1 MTTPKELGYVM
12 PAEWREHRRCWMAW
26 PTRAALWGGR
36 LEAARAAYGEVAR
49 TIARFE
55 PVSLVVPPA
64 EAAQAHAMLG
74 PEIDILCA
82 PIDDSWIR
90 DSGPTFVIDGN
101 GGLAGVDW
109 RFNGWGEKY
118 RPFANDAAIA
128 EIILR
133 TQDVSRF
140 AAPLILEG
148 GSIAVDGEGTVLTT
162 RECLL
167 NPNRNPTLD
176 QQSIERHLKDYLGA
190 QKVIWLDYGV
200 FNDETD
206 GHVDNLAC
214 FSAPGKVL
222 ICAAAPEDD
231 DNHARLAGNIDALRG
246 QTDAQGRHLE
256 IIPVPLPAPMFGA
269 DGQRQAASYI
279 NFYIA
284 NGAVVMPGFD
294 CPEDAE
300 AKAIVAAA
308 FPEREVIQLC
318 AAASTILHG
327 GGNIHCITQQQ
338 PVP

>member
-1 MTTPKELGYVM
+1 MTTPTESGYVM

-36 LEAARAAYGEVAR
+36 IEAARAAYGEVAR

-55 PVSLVVPPA
+55 PVTMVVPPA
-64 EAAQAHAMLG
+64 EAAQAHAVLG

-109 RFNGWGEKY
+109 RFNGWGGKY
-118 RPFANDAAIA
+118 RPHDKDAAVA
-128 EIILR
+128 EIILK
-133 TQDVSRF
+133 TEDIPRF

-167 NPNRNPTLD
+167 NPNRNPDLD
-176 QQSIERHLKDYLGA
+176 QDEIARHLKDYLGVR
-190 QKVIWLDYGV
+190 KVIWLDHGV

-214 FSAPGKVL
+214 FHAPGKVL
-222 ICAAAPEDD
+222 ICTCDPDD
-231 DNHARLAGNIDALRG
+231 GENYDRLSRNIDTLSRE
-246 QTDAQGRHLE
+246 TDAQGRPLE
-256 IIPVPLPAPMFGA
+256 ITPVPLPTPMFG
-269 DGQRQAASYI
+269 DDEQRLAASYI
-279 NFYIA
+279 NFYVA
-284 NGAVVMPGFD
+284 NGAVIMPGFG
-294 CPEDAE
+294 CPEDA
-300 AKAIVAAA
+300 KARAIIAAA

-318 AAASTILHG
+318 AAALTILHG